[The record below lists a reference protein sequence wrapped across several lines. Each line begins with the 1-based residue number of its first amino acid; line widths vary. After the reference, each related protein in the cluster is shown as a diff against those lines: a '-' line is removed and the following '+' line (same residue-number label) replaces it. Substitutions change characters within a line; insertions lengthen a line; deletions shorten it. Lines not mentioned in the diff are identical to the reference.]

1 MSKHERK
8 PALTF
13 FLLAAAVSLAA
24 AGLAA
29 LLTARAAGRAQFT
42 AVSAVC
48 DAVVAARPDL
58 ETTVLAAVRQT
69 AAQPPR
75 QNAFLARYGYVPG
88 DLLRPAQD
96 RLPLFAAAGFLA
108 GIFLFA
114 AVLWGW
120 RRRQS
125 RRAAALSEYLEAVNT
140 GSPALLPEAR
150 EDEFSK
156 LQDEICKTVA
166 ALRQT
171 RDDALAAKRRFAD
184 NLYSIAHQL
193 KTPITAISL
202 SLQAAP
208 DLADLAAVQKQLDRL
223 TQLEEALLLLSRV
236 DAGALPLQPAQT
248 DVFTVLS
255 VAADDLQAL
264 AQERSV
270 TIDVPELPDA
280 GIRADRDWTAQAVM
294 NLLKNCLEHSPA
306 GGTVHTIYEQ
316 NPIYTLIEI
325 WDEGAGFAA
334 KDIPHLFE
342 RFYRGENAVPGG
354 TGIGLALAK
363 EIIEAQNGTVRAANR
378 PGGGAGFEIRF
389 YRH

>member
-24 AGLAA
+24 AGLTA

-48 DAVVAARPDL
+48 DTVVAARPDL
-58 ETTVLAAVRQT
+58 EATVLAAVRQT

-75 QNAFLARYGYVPG
+75 QNAFLARYGYTPR

-114 AVLWGW
+114 AVLWVW
-120 RRRQS
+120 RRSQS
-125 RRAAALSEYLEAVNT
+125 RRAAALAEYLEAVNT
-140 GSPALLPEAR
+140 GSPALLPAAR

-166 ALRQT
+166 ALRKT

-184 NLYSIAHQL
+184 NLYGIAHQL
-193 KTPITAISL
+193 KTPLTAISL

-208 DLADLAAVQKQLDRL
+208 DLAAVQKQLDRL
-223 TQLEEALLLLSRV
+223 TRLEEALLLLSRV

-255 VAADDLQAL
+255 AAADDLQAL
-264 AQERSV
+264 AQVRSV
-270 TIDVPELPDA
+270 TIDVPELPAA
-280 GIRADRDWTAQAVM
+280 GIRADRDWTTQAVM

-306 GGTVHTIYEQ
+306 GGTVHTAYEQ
-316 NPIYTLIEI
+316 NPVYTLIEI